1 MFVLCEILT
10 ERNESASANGLKR
23 IQSVNTVTAGGSSTS
38 HRQTDRLEL
47 NVTFWKIHLVFDALS
62 YFYKNLICVT
72 NVLINGVSLNY
83 LLQYYLLFQPKV
95 PNKST

>member
-47 NVTFWKIHLVFDALS
+47 NVTF
-62 YFYKNLICVT
+62 
-72 NVLINGVSLNY
+72 
-83 LLQYYLLFQPKV
+83 
-95 PNKST
+95 

>member
-1 MFVLCEILT
+1 MLLFTILEIYQGDARKQILKIQSITVFIFCLSNFFCLKLFSKMFVLCEILT

-47 NVTFWKIHLVFDALS
+47 NVTF
-62 YFYKNLICVT
+62 
-72 NVLINGVSLNY
+72 
-83 LLQYYLLFQPKV
+83 
-95 PNKST
+95 